1 MANTTKGRTTITT
14 KYSGAYFRP
23 VDTPVAKKGWYVD
36 KITRECRPFEKVN
49 ISSEPIKFA
58 TREKAEVF
66 ARNKFLQLEFLK
78 K

>member
-36 KITRECRPFEKVN
+36 KITRKCRPFEKADVR
-49 ISSEPIKFA
+49 SKPIRFA
-58 TREKAEVF
+58 TQTEAESF
-66 ARNKFLQLEFLK
+66 ARSKFLQLEYAK
-78 K
+78 